1 MATID
6 QDDLVAFIEAVRRL
20 LADRSSE
27 AAVRRTMES
36 SDGYDRELWREL
48 ASMGVTGLL
57 VDSRHGGTGAGPV
70 EIERVM
76 EEMGAVLAC
85 TPLLSSGVLA
95 AGLLQALDDA
105 DAQARLLP
113 GIANGSRIATVALTG
128 PGGGWTADDLAVT
141 ARPAGEGWQLD
152 GTACYVT
159 HGQVA
164 DLFLVVA
171 RTLDGVGVF
180 ELPAG
185 TQGAQLSPL
194 PVFDRTQPLANLSL
208 AGAAARRLA
217 CNRPGWEAVDDALD
231 LARVALAGE
240 QAGAARHVLE
250 ATVAFAQERYQFGRA
265 IGSFQAVKHHL
276 ARAHVAIE
284 LAWPCVWRAAH
295 AVAGAGADRAIA
307 VSLAKARA
315 SAAAL
320 GAARAALQC
329 HGAIG
334 YSFEHD
340 LHLWM
345 KRAWTLAAAWGD
357 AAWHTERVAALIL
370 DPTSQGPAHA

>member
-128 PGGGWTADDLAVT
+128 PGGGWTANDLAVT

-171 RTLDGVGVF
+171 RTPDGVGVF

-265 IGSFQAVKHHL
+265 IGSFQAIKHMAADLLLESESCTSAARHAARCLADASAEAPLAVNLAAFACAEAFSTVAATSVQMHGGIAFTWLHPAHL
-276 ARAHVAIE
+276 YLRRARADAQ
-284 LAWPCVWRAAH
+284 LFGTPAAY
-295 AVAGAGADRAIA
+295 R
-307 VSLAKARA
+307 
-315 SAAAL
+315 
-320 GAARAALQC
+320 
-329 HGAIG
+329 
-334 YSFEHD
+334 
-340 LHLWM
+340 
-345 KRAWTLAAAWGD
+345 
-357 AAWHTERVAALIL
+357 ERYVQLLETQA
-370 DPTSQGPAHA
+370 